1 MENAE
6 NQKMIEEILELKRK
20 RNAVILAHF
29 YQWPEVQDVAD
40 FVGDSLEL
48 SRTARDAQADV
59 IVFCGVWFM
68 AETAKILNPRKTVL
82 LPEPSAGCPM
92 ANMVTAED
100 VLRLRKEYPQAA
112 VVCYVNSS
120 AETKAAS
127 DICCTS
133 SNAVKVA
140 RSLKEDQIIFVPD
153 RNLGQYVSRFLPD
166 KQVIWHNGF
175 CPTHNNITVDDVEKA
190 RAARPG
196 APILVHPECIPAV
209 IDEADFAGSTKQIID
224 YAVKSEGEEFIIGTE
239 VGVLHHLQRLCP
251 EKRFFSLHSAM
262 VCPNMKKTSLGSVRD
277 ALAKM
282 QYAMELDT
290 RVIEKACLSL
300 DRMFAVS

>member
-1 MENAE
+1 MT
-6 NQKMIEEILELKRK
+6 EEILKLKRK
-20 RNAVILAHF
+20 RNALILAHF

-120 AETKAAS
+120 AETKA
-127 DICCTS
+127 CERYLLYS

-140 RSLKEDQIIFVPD
+140 RSLKEDQII
-153 RNLGQYVSRFLPD
+153 LSRTAT
-166 KQVIWHNGF
+166 WGNMSHGF
-175 CPTHNNITVDDVEKA
+175 CPIS
-190 RAARPG
+190 R
-196 APILVHPECIPAV
+196 
-209 IDEADFAGSTKQIID
+209 
-224 YAVKSEGEEFIIGTE
+224 
-239 VGVLHHLQRLCP
+239 
-251 EKRFFSLHSAM
+251 
-262 VCPNMKKTSLGSVRD
+262 
-277 ALAKM
+277 
-282 QYAMELDT
+282 
-290 RVIEKACLSL
+290 
-300 DRMFAVS
+300 